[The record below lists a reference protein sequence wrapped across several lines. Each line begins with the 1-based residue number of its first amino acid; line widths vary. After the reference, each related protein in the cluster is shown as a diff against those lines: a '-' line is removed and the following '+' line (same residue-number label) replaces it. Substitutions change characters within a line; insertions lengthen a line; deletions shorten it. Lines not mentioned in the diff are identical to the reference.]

1 MTVQVITYAPTVFT
15 HCQHCEIAFGEVG
28 LGERIRREEAASALP
43 DDLALDFAR
52 LSDWVRGVVERHGS
66 RLHLEVIDAAS
77 VEGVLAS
84 VRRRVWRHPAV
95 IVDGE
100 AIAIDSDYAIA
111 EPAIERA
118 IARLSRTATPTAS
131 ARDRGETAARA

>member
-43 DDLALDFAR
+43 PDLALDFAR
-52 LSDWVRGVVERHGS
+52 VSDWIRHIVGRYGA
-66 RLHLEVIDAAS
+66 RLHVELIDAAS
-77 VEGVLAS
+77 IEGLLAS
-84 VRRRVWRHPAV
+84 VRRRLWRHPV
-95 IVDGE
+95 VVVDGQV
-100 AIAIDSDYAIA
+100 IAIQSDYSVA

-118 IARLSRTATPTAS
+118 LAHRARTAAVQG
-131 ARDRGETAARA
+131 A

>member
-1 MTVQVITYAPTVFT
+1 VTVQVITYAPTMFT

-43 DDLALDFAR
+43 EDLALDFAR
-52 LSDWVRGVVERHGS
+52 VSEWIRGIIDRHGPL
-66 RLHLEVIDAAS
+66 LHVELIDAAS

-84 VRRRVWRHPAV
+84 VRRRLWRHPAV
-95 IVDGE
+95 IVDGK
-100 AIAIDSDYAIA
+100 AIAIDSDYAVA

-118 IARLSRTATPTAS
+118 IARLARTASPSAS